1 VDGFILGDLLIPLVV
16 YVQGRQVVQL
26 QAGRLVQQGALLQVQ
41 EELEL
46 VLLQGFW
53 FGASNLKAAVMN

>member
-1 VDGFILGDLLIPLVV
+1 MV

-46 VLLQGFW
+46 VLLEGF
-53 FGASNLKAAVMN
+53 GLKAAVMN

>member
-1 VDGFILGDLLIPLVV
+1 MV

-26 QAGRLVQQGALLQVQ
+26 QAGRLVQQWALLQVQ

-46 VLLQGFW
+46 VLLQGF
-53 FGASNLKAAVMN
+53 GSLLRGRQP

>member
-1 VDGFILGDLLIPLVV
+1 VV